1 MKNWSIRV
9 MQYLL
14 VLRNKKRTWNNSQK
28 NYMLAGI
35 DCHAGSFSPD
45 FLLIVPCW
53 KDVVTI
59 LFPSMSSTTI
69 APCSIL
75 PGIYNVL
82 EESDSDMFITGLC
95 VCSLLW
101 NSEGKGFT
109 LRDIVHKNST
119 CILFWIKSWTVCCE
133 SAIFTRSDMKKGQ

>member
-1 MKNWSIRV
+1 

-14 VLRNKKRTWNNSQK
+14 VLRNKKHEITVKRITC
-28 NYMLAGI
+28 
-35 DCHAGSFSPD
+35 CHAGSFSPD

-95 VCSLLW
+95 VCSLL
-101 NSEGKGFT
+101 
-109 LRDIVHKNST
+109 
-119 CILFWIKSWTVCCE
+119 
-133 SAIFTRSDMKKGQ
+133 